1 MNNFTIKTKLMLL
14 YICCVFLPLV
24 LTDGVIL
31 GLLVDNDR
39 RVQSYEMEQL
49 ANAIQYDFTYAIDN
63 AVNLTS
69 TVYMNTN
76 IENFLNTE
84 YESNLDYYL
93 ALRDF
98 EKTYFFGGGWS
109 YGVNSVVKQTLN
121 KSDASASDF
130 CFVRASNKCSLVI

>member
-49 ANAIQYDFTYAIDN
+49 A
-63 AVNLTS
+63 
-69 TVYMNTN
+69 
-76 IENFLNTE
+76 
-84 YESNLDYYL
+84 
-93 ALRDF
+93 LRDF
-98 EKTYFFGGGWS
+98 EKTYFFGGG
-109 YGVNSVVKQTLN
+109 
-121 KSDASASDF
+121 
-130 CFVRASNKCSLVI
+130 

>member
-49 ANAIQYDFTYAIDN
+49 A
-63 AVNLTS
+63 
-69 TVYMNTN
+69 
-76 IENFLNTE
+76 
-84 YESNLDYYL
+84 
-93 ALRDF
+93 LRDF
-98 EKTYFFGGGWS
+98 EKAYFFGGG
-109 YGVNSVVKQTLN
+109 
-121 KSDASASDF
+121 
-130 CFVRASNKCSLVI
+130 

>member
-69 TVYMNTN
+69 NVYMNTN

-84 YESNLDYYL
+84 YESNLDYFL

-98 EKTYFFGGGWS
+98 EKTYFFGGG
-109 YGVNSVVKQTLN
+109 
-121 KSDASASDF
+121 
-130 CFVRASNKCSLVI
+130 